1 MVDAR
6 VAQDRAA
13 DILTKY
19 RQRVEPARKHNLK
32 APADVPARRAEA
44 QHYSVMSGGK
54 RLRPALVLAACEL
67 CGGSAEQALPGGAA
81 VECVHAFSLVHD
93 DLPALDDDDLRRGR
107 ATVHKVY
114 GEAMALLAGDAL
126 LTRAFEILTEYVE
139 AADVSSRLCGEL
151 AAAVGWR
158 GMIAGQVADGE
169 GQNRLPDRELVDYI
183 HRYKTGRLI
192 CCACRMGALSAGAD
206 ARSLA
211 AVSRFGE
218 HLGLAFQITDDL
230 LDATGSAEQVG
241 KRTGKDAE
249 AGKQTYPQIVGIDG
263 SRSAAERE
271 TASAVAALE
280 PMGSRAEPLARLARF
295 VLSRVS

>member
-1 MVDAR
+1 MAETRAV
-6 VAQDRAA
+6 QDRAA
-13 DILTKY
+13 DILAKC
-19 RQRVEPARKHNLK
+19 RQLVEPALEHYLRP
-32 APADVPARRAEA
+32 PADVPGRLAEA
-44 QHYSVMSGGK
+44 MRYSVMSGGK
-54 RLRPALVLAACEL
+54 RLRPALVLSACEL
-67 CGGSAEQALPGGAA
+67 CGGSAEQALPAAAA

-126 LTRAFEILTEYVE
+126 LTRAFEILTAHVE

-151 AAAVGWR
+151 AAAVGWQ
-158 GMIAGQVADGE
+158 GMIAGQVADWE
-169 GQNRLPDRELVDYI
+169 GQHRAPARELVDYI

-192 CCACRMGALSAGAD
+192 RCACRMGALSAGAD
-206 ARSLA
+206 ARSLS

-241 KRTGKDAE
+241 KRTGKDAD
-249 AGKQTYPQIVGIDG
+249 AGKQTYPQIVGING
-263 SRSAAERE
+263 SYSAAERE
-271 TASAVAALE
+271 IGLAVAALE
-280 PMGSRAEPLARLARF
+280 PMGRRAEPLSRLAGF
-295 VLSRVS
+295 VVGRAS